1 MRASVRFSSLDV
13 PLHLLI
19 ISGLVPTE
27 RYFTSGDREGVH
39 LPWLGT
45 HPAIILRSMSLAMIA
60 WAVVADDL
68 NRYIFEMV
76 AKRALRWTSEG

>member
-1 MRASVRFSSLDV
+1 
-13 PLHLLI
+13 
-19 ISGLVPTE
+19 
-27 RYFTSGDREGVH
+27 
-39 LPWLGT
+39 
-45 HPAIILRSMSLAMIA
+45 MIA